1 MECIIRPAE
10 PRDSPHIMRMIREL
24 AEYEKITHFITLSED
39 VLHRDGF
46 GETPWFRSV
55 VAELPEAERSE
66 TGRSPL
72 RLLTDPSLRTE
83 VEHSGRQ
90 PVPLPGGPE
99 PDRGARVPGDE
110 LPGGGTEEHGRPGA
124 PTPGGYT
131 EEHGRPVTTQ
141 KTESDLTS
149 SVLLLA
155 VMSSELADFEKLSDQ
170 VKITAEELRR
180 DGFEEPSP
188 LFRCLV
194 VENSEEEEQDTSW
207 CTAPPPSC
215 ISCVRGRRLMG
226 YALFFF
232 TYSTWEGRSLYLED
246 LYIRPQYRGK
256 GIGSRLFTAVTEL
269 CLSLGCARLQL
280 SVLDWNHSAISFYRS
295 RGARDLT
302 QEEGWRVFRFLPD
315 DLRRIGSS

>member
-66 TGRSPL
+66 TGVPFAGYALFANSYSSWTGRTLHLEDLYVSPRFRGRGL
-72 RLLTDPSLRTE
+72 GRRLM
-83 VEHSGRQ
+83 
-90 PVPLPGGPE
+90 
-99 PDRGARVPGDE
+99 ARV
-110 LPGGGTEEHGRPGA
+110 A
-124 PTPGGYT
+124 
-131 EEHGRPVTTQ
+131 Q
-141 KTESDLTS
+141 
-149 SVLLLA
+149 
-155 VMSSELADFEKLSDQ
+155 ELADFEKLSDQ